1 MAFPSLDPPCN
12 SMTLSFFGPGL
23 IRAFASASRSAPSD
37 SLSSSAAAISS
48 DTARGDSVSGS
59 LTIDDER
66 RVRLLCI
73 LRSVDQGTE
82 FLREATGGVDHPRA
96 KPCG

>member
-1 MAFPSLDPPCN
+1 MSRPFPSLDPPCN
-12 SMTLSFFGPGL
+12 SMTLSIPGL

-66 RVRLLCI
+66 RVRLLCT
-73 LRSVDQGTE
+73 LGRSGH
-82 FLREATGGVDHPRA
+82 GVFARSDWWSGPS
-96 KPCG
+96 

>member
-1 MAFPSLDPPCN
+1 
-12 SMTLSFFGPGL
+12 MTLSFFGPGL

-48 DTARGDSVSGS
+48 DTARGDSASGS

-66 RVRLLCI
+66 RVC
-73 LRSVDQGTE
+73 GG
-82 FLREATGGVDHPRA
+82 AGGVTD
-96 KPCG
+96 CTGTQ

>member
-1 MAFPSLDPPCN
+1 
-12 SMTLSFFGPGL
+12 MTLSFFGPGL
-23 IRAFASASRSAPSD
+23 VRAFASASRSAPRD

-48 DTARGDSVSGS
+48 DTTARGDGVSGS

-73 LRSVDQGTE
+73 LRGVDQGTE
-82 FLREATGGVDHPRA
+82 SFARSDWWSGPS
-96 KPCG
+96 

>member
-1 MAFPSLDPPCN
+1 
-12 SMTLSFFGPGL
+12 MTLSFPGL
-23 IRAFASASRSAPSD
+23 ICAFASASRSAPSD

-82 FLREATGGVDHPRA
+82 SFARSDWWSGPS
-96 KPCG
+96 

>member
-1 MAFPSLDPPCN
+1 MSPFPLHPPCN
-12 SMTLSFFGPGL
+12 SMTLSFPGFV
-23 IRAFASASRSAPSD
+23 RAFASASRSAPSD

-66 RVRLLCI
+66 RVRLLCT
-73 LRSVDQGTE
+73 LGRSGPE
-82 FLREATGGVDHPRA
+82 FLRAATGGVDHPRA
-96 KPCG
+96 KPGDKC